1 MSTDS
6 TKKTIGIAIIIS
18 LVCSVLVSV
27 AAVSLRPVQI
37 KNMRLDRLQN
47 ILIAADIDAK
57 KGDVEKVYR
66 DRITPILI
74 ELETGAELGEDHFDR
89 FLNLEDFDI
98 KKVAGHPDYGKAI
111 PPDRDIAG
119 IKRMPGF
126 MPVYLVKAGGITERI
141 IFPLY
146 GKGLWS
152 TMYGFMALDRDLRT
166 IKGFTFYEHGETP
179 GLGGE
184 VDNPKW
190 KATWKGKLA
199 FDKEWNVK
207 IKVLKGEVVPGS
219 AEAEYQIDGLSGS
232 TLTTR
237 GVDNLVR
244 FWLGPDGYAP
254 YFKKLRGGRTDG

>member
-1 MSTDS
+1 MSADS
-6 TKKTIGIAIIIS
+6 TKKTIATAIIIS

-27 AAVSLRPVQI
+27 TAVSLRPVQI

-47 ILIAADIDAK
+47 ILMAAGIEAK
-57 KGDVEKVYR
+57 KDEAEKLYR
-66 DRITPILI
+66 DRITPIII
-74 ELETGAELGEDHFDR
+74 ELETGEELGKNEFDR

-98 KKVAGHPDYGKAI
+98 KKVAAHPDYGKAI
-111 PPDRDIAG
+111 PAERDIAG
-119 IKRMPGF
+119 IKRMPKF
-126 MPVYLVKAGGITERI
+126 MPVYLVKSGGLTERI

-152 TMYGFMALDRDLRT
+152 TMYGFMALDRDLTT

-184 VDNPKW
+184 VDNPRW

-199 FDKEWNVK
+199 FDKEWNVR
-207 IKVLKGEVVPGS
+207 IQVIKGEVDPGS
-219 AEAEYQIDGLSGS
+219 AEAKYQIDGLSGS

-237 GVDNLVR
+237 GVDSLVR
-244 FWLGPDGYAP
+244 FWLGPDGYGP
-254 YFKKLRGGRTDG
+254 YFERLRGDGTDG

>member
-1 MSTDS
+1 MSADS

-18 LVCSVLVSV
+18 LVCSILVSV

-37 KNMRLDRLQN
+37 RNMRLDRLQN
-47 ILIAADIDAK
+47 ILIAAGIEAK
-57 KGDVEKVYR
+57 KGEVEQLYK
-66 DRITPILI
+66 DRITPVVI
-74 ELETGAELGEDHFDR
+74 ELETGEEVGEEDFDR

-98 KKVAGHPDYGKAI
+98 KKVATHPDYGKAI
-111 PPDRDIAG
+111 LPGRDIAG
-119 IKRMPGF
+119 IKRMPRF
-126 MPVYLVKAGGITERI
+126 MPVYLVKADDQIERI

-152 TMYGFMALDRDLRT
+152 TMYGFMALDRDLKT

-199 FDKEWNVK
+199 FDKGWNVR
-207 IKVLKGEVVPGS
+207 IEVIKGEVDPAS
-219 AEAEYQIDGLSGS
+219 AEARYQIDGLSGS

-237 GVDNLVR
+237 GVDNLVK
-244 FWLGPDGYAP
+244 FWLGPDGYGP
-254 YFKKLRGGRTDG
+254 YFERLRGDLSDG

>member
-1 MSTDS
+1 MSADS
-6 TKKTIGIAIIIS
+6 TKKTIAIAIIIS

-47 ILIAADIDAK
+47 ILMAAGIEAE
-57 KGDVEKVYR
+57 KGEVEEVYR
-66 DRITPILI
+66 DRITPIII
-74 ELETGAELGEDHFDR
+74 ELETGEELHEKAFDR
-89 FLNLEDFDI
+89 FLNIEDFDI
-98 KKVAGHPDYGKAI
+98 KKVAGHADYGKAI
-111 PPDRDIAG
+111 PPERDLAG
-119 IKRMPGF
+119 IKRMPKF
-126 MPVYLVKAGGITERI
+126 MPVYLVKSDGLTERI

-184 VDNPKW
+184 VDNPRW

-199 FDKEWNVK
+199 FDKEWNVR
-207 IKVLKGEVVPGS
+207 IQVIKGEVDPGS
-219 AEAEYQIDGLSGS
+219 REANYQIDGLSGS

-237 GVDNLVR
+237 GVDSLVR
-244 FWLGPDGYAP
+244 FWLGPDGYSP
-254 YFKKLRGGRTDG
+254 YFKRLRGDLSDG